1 MSDDARIRRASEFRT
16 EMCATQG
23 EAVVTVTG
31 EIDLM
36 TSPILR
42 AALEEAMADR
52 PHHLEVDFAHVTFC
66 DCAGLTAL
74 LRARAAARQAGASFT
89 LVHVDA
95 PTVIR
100 LFDLTEAGPLFG
112 LKLAAA

>member
-1 MSDDARIRRASEFRT
+1 MTGAAVFRT
-16 EMCATQG
+16 EMCAMDG

-31 EIDLM
+31 EIDLT
-36 TSPILR
+36 TSPVLHT
-42 AALEEAMADR
+42 ALEEALAGR
-52 PHHLEVDFAHVTFC
+52 PHHLEVDFTDVTFC
-66 DCAGLTAL
+66 DCSGLNAL
-74 LRARAAARQAGASFT
+74 LRARAAARQAGAGLA

-112 LKLAAA
+112 LGLAAA